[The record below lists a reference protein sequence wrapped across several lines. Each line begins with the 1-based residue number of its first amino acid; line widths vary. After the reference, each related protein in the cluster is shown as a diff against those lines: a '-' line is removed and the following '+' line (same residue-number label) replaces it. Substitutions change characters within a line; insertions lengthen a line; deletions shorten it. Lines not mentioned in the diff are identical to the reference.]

1 MLITVSGPP
10 GSGKSTNA
18 AGLAEALGLDHVS
31 GGDIFREM
39 AAERGMTPVEFNEH
53 AEEDDAID
61 RNLDRRLY
69 ETATTRDDLVL
80 ESRLAGWL
88 AGERADLRFWFDA
101 PIDVRAERIAE
112 REGKAPR
119 NAREETERREASERK
134 RYLEYYGIDIDDLSI
149 YDAAYNTARW
159 GPDRFLDVL
168 VITVEAYDSADDEG
182 QVPVQGVTHD
192 F

>member
-18 AGLAEALGLDHVS
+18 AGLAAALGLEHVS

-53 AEEDDAID
+53 AEDDDDID
-61 RNLDRRLY
+61 YALDERLH
-69 ETATTRDDLVL
+69 TIATTREDLVL

-88 AGERADLRFWFDA
+88 AGDHADLRFWFDA
-101 PIDVRAERIAE
+101 PIDVRAERIAD
-112 REGKAPR
+112 RESKAVSK
-119 NAREETERREASERK
+119 AREETERREASERK
-134 RYLEYYGIDIDDLSI
+134 RYRVYYGIDIDDLSI

-159 GPDRFLDVL
+159 GPDRFLDAL
-168 VITVEAYDSADDEG
+168 VTTVKAYEPAADEG
-182 QVPVQGVTHD
+182 KAPVVGVTHD